1 MSSNTSNT
9 SNTSRSDN
17 TSLKID
23 RRSAT
28 WPCRRAPSSASTA
41 PGLPVGFSNNR
52 DITLRNN
59 NYLNN
64 RYIGKICI
72 YIYIYM
78 YVCVYV
84 YICVYIYIYIYMCI
98 IMSSIPLRPLRPHQV
113 SINK

>member
-72 YIYIYM
+72 YIYIYIYI
-78 YVCVYV
+78 YVCMC
-84 YICVYIYIYIYMCI
+84 ICIHMCIYIYIYIYVYY
-98 IMSSIPLRPLRPHQV
+98 HV
-113 SINK
+113 